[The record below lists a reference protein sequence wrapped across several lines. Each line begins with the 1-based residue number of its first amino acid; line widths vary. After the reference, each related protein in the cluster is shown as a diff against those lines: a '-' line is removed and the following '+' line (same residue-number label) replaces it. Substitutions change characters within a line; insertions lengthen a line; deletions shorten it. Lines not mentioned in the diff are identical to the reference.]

1 MFMFA
6 LLMPQAGFCQTDATF
21 TQSYGLY
28 QQSGT
33 TGGELRRYINISS
46 PRSGGYLFEDMTVI
60 GSASVTES
68 FTMDNLGPGSE
79 ADFRKRA
86 YDDFGIGFDVN
97 PDIFPNV
104 STPVSP
110 VLVSGSVSKPVAAV
124 AGVSVMAESE
134 GEANIRAGFRWL
146 DLF

>member
-1 MFMFA
+1 
-6 LLMPQAGFCQTDATF
+6 
-21 TQSYGLY
+21 
-28 QQSGT
+28 
-33 TGGELRRYINISS
+33 
-46 PRSGGYLFEDMTVI
+46 MTVI